1 MRKAIFTLAS
11 IFVAASA
18 IVYLSSFKGTS
29 VGDAGTGQYILVEI
43 YEIPTFASKGI
54 HIHWGNKKTEY
65 IPFKEFKIEN
75 IDDNGDII
83 LETVNKLIAQGY
95 ELDKSTSG
103 LADSGMITKLFF
115 KKK

>member
-1 MRKAIFTLAS
+1 MKKAILPIAS
-11 IFVAASA
+11 FLVAATT
-18 IVYLSSFKGTS
+18 IFYLSSFKPNEVKDTPS
-29 VGDAGTGQYILVEI
+29 GQYILVEI
-43 YEIPTFASKGI
+43 YEVPSFPSKGV

-65 IPFKEFKIEN
+65 IPFKDFKIEN

-83 LETVNKLIAQGY
+83 LEALNKISAQGY
-95 ELDKSTSG
+95 ELDKTASG